1 MNLKPLAFLFSLI
14 ILSATAFGE
23 EIPSFVLITI
33 PKSGS
38 HMMIKTLHFMTQSPA
53 IWHTKFPSYYYIP
66 PEDGFLY
73 THFCLSPE
81 LEADY
86 RDLPDLKKIILIR
99 DLRDVAISMVHH
111 MRKGL
116 WPGLSH
122 EERQEFLKLSF
133 DEQLHFVINYEYD
146 VWAVRKK
153 APNSLQVSLRIV
165 AEQAERY
172 FLCSDVLT
180 CRYEHL
186 VGPEGGGTLEEQLR
200 ELENIAM
207 FINLHPSQLNLIE
220 IAGKIYGNNENPF
233 GQGDFANYHSTFT
246 TGKIGGWKQ
255 IFTETHKEA
264 FKQKLGKSLIALG
277 YEVDDN
283 W

>member
-1 MNLKPLAFLFSLI
+1 MKLKPLAFLFSLL

-38 HMMIKTLHFMTQSPA
+38 HMMIKTLHFMTKSPA
-53 IWHTKFPSYYYIP
+53 IWHTKFPSYHYIP
-66 PEDGFLY
+66 SEDGFLY

-122 EERQEFLKLSF
+122 EEREEFLKLSF
-133 DEQLHFVINYEYD
+133 DEQLYFVINYEYD
-146 VWAVRKK
+146 TRAVRKK
-153 APNSLQVSLRIV
+153 APNSLQVSLCKV

-172 FLCSDVLT
+172 SQYNNVLT
-180 CRYEHL
+180 CRYEYL
-186 VGPEGGGTLEEQLR
+186 VGPEGGGTLEEQLT
-200 ELENIAM
+200 ELENIAL
-207 FINLHPSQLNLIE
+207 FINRHPPQLDLIK
-220 IAGKIYGNNENPF
+220 IAGKIYGNKENPF
-233 GQGDFANYHSTFT
+233 GQGDFAKYQSTFIK
-246 TGKIGGWKQ
+246 GKIGGWKQ
-255 IFTETHKEA
+255 IFTEVHKEA
-264 FKQKLGKSLIALG
+264 FKKKLGKSLIALG